1 MMMMV
6 PGLNVVDG
14 GPLGHDD
21 GDVVQA
27 SVFILIK
34 DECCAR
40 IG

>member
-14 GPLGHDD
+14 GPLGQDD
-21 GDVVQA
+21 GDVVQS

-34 DECCAR
+34 KKCCAP